1 MFCCIFKACGSYQDF
16 CDRVL
21 LLTVFEFGR
30 LTDALLEFR
39 KSSKCLSQDT
49 VAYRG
54 SSQTFSSLY
63 FSVYLMLTELLD
75 NNVFN
80 IWSDSLHPGQG

>member
-16 CDRVL
+16 RDSVL
-21 LLTVFEFGR
+21 LLSVFELGR
-30 LTDALLEFR
+30 LTGALPEFK
-39 KSSKCLSQDT
+39 KSSKCLSQVT
-49 VAYRG
+49 ITYH
-54 SSQTFSSLY
+54 QKLSSLC
-63 FSVYLMLTELLD
+63 FAVYVMLTELLD